1 MFIQQHVG
9 ESFYDGLECGQNT
22 VGVRGDAFQEGSSR
36 MMFQTARGLMCR
48 EFYQWSHKAGADRE
62 A

>member
-9 ESFYDGLECGQNT
+9 KSFYDRMECGQNK
-22 VGVRGDAFQEGSSR
+22 VGVRGGSSR
-36 MMFQTARGLMCR
+36 MMFQTARGLMCG
-48 EFYQWSHKAGADRE
+48 EFYQWSHKAGADCE